1 MLTSRPSAVPS
12 LYHRVL
18 SPLPTPVCTGGGAV
32 RSVRSLQ
39 RVSQLRKTKPTC
51 TSAFESDETCL
62 LQRMEAQYAMQ
73 RQVRY
78 DLPLLALCVCA
89 DKRFA
94 LAQADMIPLMMDR
107 YKPTGWLY
115 VAECPFCE

>member
-1 MLTSRPSAVPS
+1 MCEAYKESANCVRPNQLV
-12 LYHRVL
+12 HHL
-18 SPLPTPVCTGGGAV
+18 SNL
-32 RSVRSLQ
+32 
-39 RVSQLRKTKPTC
+39 
-51 TSAFESDETCL
+51 SDETCL

-89 DKRFA
+89 DRRFA
-94 LAQADMIPLMMDR
+94 LAQVDMIPLMMDR

-115 VAECPFCE
+115 VAECSSCE

>member
-1 MLTSRPSAVPS
+1 MLKSRHALCSRAYPR
-12 LYHRVL
+12 L
-18 SPLPTPVCTGGGAV
+18 CTGGGAV

-73 RQVRY
+73 RQVGLRR

-89 DKRFA
+89 DRRSA

-115 VAECPFCE
+115 VAECPSCE

>member
-1 MLTSRPSAVPS
+1 MLKSRRS
-12 LYHRVL
+12 LCSRAYPRVYA
-18 SPLPTPVCTGGGAV
+18 GGGAV

-39 RVSQLRKTKPTC
+39 RVSQLRKAKPIC
-51 TSAFESDETCL
+51 TSNAFESDEICL

-78 DLPLLALCVCA
+78 DLSLLALCVCA
-89 DKRFA
+89 DRRLA

-115 VAECPFCE
+115 VAECPSCE

>member
-1 MLTSRPSAVPS
+1 MQEVVLYGVCEAYKESANCVRPN
-12 LYHRVL
+12 
-18 SPLPTPVCTGGGAV
+18 
-32 RSVRSLQ
+32 
-39 RVSQLRKTKPTC
+39 QLALLHIC
-51 TSAFESDETCL
+51 AFESDEACL

-89 DKRFA
+89 DRRFA
-94 LAQADMIPLMMDR
+94 LAQVDMIPLMMDR

-115 VAECPFCE
+115 VAECPSCE